1 MLGNANIAS
10 EIKSVPKHKNG
21 VYIYKMLQE
30 IFALNIWCI
39 IVSNSKCNFHFIF
52 ISDIRTSPFIASH

>member
-1 MLGNANIAS
+1 MLGKANIAS
-10 EIKSVPKHKNG
+10 EIKSVPKTQDDF
-21 VYIYKMLQE
+21 YKMLQE

-52 ISDIRTSPFIASH
+52 IADIRTSPFIASH